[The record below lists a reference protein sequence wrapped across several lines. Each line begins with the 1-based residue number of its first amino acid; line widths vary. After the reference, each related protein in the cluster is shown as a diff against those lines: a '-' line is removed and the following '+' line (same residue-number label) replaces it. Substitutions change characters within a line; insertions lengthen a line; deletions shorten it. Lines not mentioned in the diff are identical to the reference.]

1 MERTGQILCDDNKL
15 ELEAGI
21 RYGEAGEAGKQ
32 MENRQIMQA
41 ASKSL
46 YFVSN
51 WKATVDGWEIW
62 GCGCILPYVF
72 FFPAVKNFLK
82 IYPVSQENKAKNM
95 YIFFST

>member
-1 MERTGQILCDDNKL
+1 MERIGQILCDDNKL
-15 ELEAGI
+15 ELEAGV

-32 MENRQIMQA
+32 MENCQIVQA

-51 WKATVDGWEIW
+51 WKATVDGWAIW

-72 FFPAVKNFLK
+72 FFFQLLR
-82 IYPVSQENKAKNM
+82 
-95 YIFFST
+95 IF